1 MIDVCPRLSAPLQ
14 PRLHA
19 PQYFVLLRS
28 PSLRI
33 LFSVIAFM
41 WSRIGGNN
49 SGSLRMPP
57 PTALVEE
64 SEDDAVANGTART

>member
-1 MIDVCPRLSAPLQ
+1 MIDACSTSSASVQ
-14 PRLHA
+14 AARHA
-19 PQYFVLLRS
+19 PQYFVLLFS

-33 LFSVIAFM
+33 LFSAIAFM

-64 SEDDAVANGTART
+64 SEDDAVGNGTART